1 MADMLT
7 KQDLVDGKID
17 VKHAGEAVNEKKIV
31 TPRYGQSFKSIPLI
45 SEELQQILYNKDLE
59 ASQKVQVLQDAINT
73 ALAAGAGAAGWNA
86 SLVVDGDKNQH
97 DINSEQSK
105 LNSGFESIAEM
116 LAIRN
121 PVDGMRVFVKS
132 YHADLNKGGGTF
144 VYDSSKSSI
153 NDGVTILNG
162 WKRSSFVYLT
172 PEMAGAKGDGVT
184 GDTTAWEN
192 ILKLDLSIQCQKD
205 SKYLTS
211 RLLYLKNKAHIQ
223 LNGSRI
229 INTTT
234 SAFFAEE
241 QFNVQV
247 FDGSIHGLIE
257 FGDFGPSVDDNRF
270 GLCFRNCQKS
280 MPNSLEIKG
289 FGTGLWFLGVGN
301 PATGEPV
308 SYSKPIACITSHN
321 YVGAK
326 YSGDFGAEYLNALSC
341 DSFKNYFCGLWI
353 ESGNFSATGG
363 TTTSNFLHGVYLK
376 AAANGGHGN
385 INGMKINHNWGRNV
399 LADSVQ
405 QGFIFNGCNIFDDN
419 TVDKTVG
426 AIEFSGC
433 KGIKFNACQI
443 MTNVIANGLN
453 QNGDVLLNQFMNC
466 EFYGTRGDFLSS
478 DGSDNGVL
486 FKDCTQ
492 GNEPFGRNSKGINFS
507 YVNNVVSLVP
517 VGVSLLRFNQI
528 ASAVGKKMLDVNSG
542 IFVAQTTGIHTVSL
556 NLICNKP
563 FNVALLLESNVVANA
578 IAYQQDAS
586 KYILNW
592 TFNYYFEKNS
602 LFNFA
607 ITNISDSAGALEN
620 SSNAYIYI

>member
-1 MADMLT
+1 MAEIIT
-7 KQDLVDGKID
+7 KQKLVDANLNANSWEKYWSGSEDEDVVTRLNEIYPTHAKALKILRD
-17 VKHAGEAVNEKKIV
+17 SGA
-31 TPRYGQSFKSIPLI
+31 
-45 SEELQQILYNKDLE
+45 SEIELLRM
-59 ASQKVQVLQDAINT
+59 AIEI
-73 ALAAGAGAAGWNA
+73 AAQAGAGAEGWTDL
-86 SLVVDGDKNQH
+86 LVETFGGITQREFNRKSAQNLKSV
-97 DINSEQSK
+97 
-105 LNSGFESIAEM
+105 AEM
-116 LAIRN
+116 LTIEN
-121 PVDGMRVFVKS
+121 PFHGQIVRPESWHEGM
-132 YHADLNKGGGTF
+132 NKGGGTF
-144 VYDSSKSSI
+144 VYDSSKLSI
-153 NDGVTILNG
+153 NDGVTIING

-184 GDTTAWEN
+184 DDTTAWEN
-192 ILKLDLSIQCQKD
+192 ILKLNLSIQCQKD

-211 RLLYLKNKAHIQ
+211 RLLLLKNKAHVQ
-223 LNGSRI
+223 LNGTRI

-247 FDGSIHGLIE
+247 FDGSIHGLTE

-341 DSFKNYFCGLWI
+341 DSFKNYFCGLWV

-363 TTTSNFLHGVYLK
+363 TTTSNYLHGVYLK
-376 AAANGGHGN
+376 ASSNGGHGN

-419 TVDKTVG
+419 TVDKTIG
-426 AIEFSGC
+426 AIEFAGC

-443 MTNVIANGLN
+443 MANVIANGLN
-453 QNGDVLLNQFMNC
+453 QSGEVLLNQFMNC

-492 GNEPFGRNSKGINFS
+492 GNEPFRRNSKGINFS
-507 YVNNVVSLVP
+507 YVNSIVKPVP

-528 ASAVGKKMLDVNSG
+528 ASAVGKKLFDISTG
-542 IFVAQTTGIHTVSL
+542 LFVAHTTGIHTINL
-556 NLICNKP
+556 NLICDKP
-563 FNVALLLESNVVANA
+563 FKIAMLLDSKVVANA
-578 IAYQQDAS
+578 IADQQDTD

-592 TFNYYFEKNS
+592 TYNYYFEKNS
-602 LFNFA
+602 IYNFA
-607 ITNISDSAGALEN
+607 ITNISASAGN
-620 SSNAYIYI
+620 FDDSSNVYIYV